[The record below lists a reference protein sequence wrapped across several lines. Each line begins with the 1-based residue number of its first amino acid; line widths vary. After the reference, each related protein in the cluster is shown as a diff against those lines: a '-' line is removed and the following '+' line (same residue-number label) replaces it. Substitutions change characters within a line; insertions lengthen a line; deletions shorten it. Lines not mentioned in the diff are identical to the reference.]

1 MSRNK
6 YEAIKA
12 IQDSLYKLDKLKI
25 LIGMLKSNI
34 NFIKR
39 DLNDSAFDDDYHVD
53 YYKSKINR
61 IYTDVVEIQDKT
73 DVIWNRLVK
82 ELADE

>member
-12 IQDSLYKLDKLKI
+12 IQDSLYKLDELKI
-25 LIGMLKSNI
+25 LIDMLKSDI
-34 NFIKR
+34 
-39 DLNDSAFDDDYHVD
+39 DVALYHDDDYDLD
-53 YYKSKINR
+53 YYRSKIGF
-61 IYTDVVEIQDKT
+61 IHEDVCQIQNKT
-73 DVIWNRLVK
+73 NVIWNRLVK

>member
-1 MSRNK
+1 MSKNK

-12 IQDSLYKLDKLKI
+12 IQDSLYKLDELKI
-25 LIGMLKSNI
+25 LIDMLKSDI
-34 NFIKR
+34 
-39 DLNDSAFDDDYHVD
+39 AAAYDDDHD
-53 YYKSKINR
+53 LSYYRSKMGFLHC
-61 IYTDVVEIQDKT
+61 DVVDIQNKT

>member
-1 MSRNK
+1 MSKNK

-12 IQDSLYKLDKLKI
+12 IQDSLYKLDELKI
-25 LIGMLKSNI
+25 LIDMLKSDI
-34 NFIKR
+34 
-39 DLNDSAFDDDYHVD
+39 DAAFDDDHDVD
-53 YYKSKINR
+53 YYKSKIGF
-61 IYTDVVEIQDKT
+61 IHIDVGEIQNKT

>member
-12 IQDSLYKLDKLKI
+12 IQDYLYKLDELKI
-25 LIGMLKSNI
+25 LIDMLKSDI
-34 NFIKR
+34 
-39 DLNDSAFDDDYHVD
+39 DAAYDDDHD
-53 YYKSKINR
+53 LSYYRSKMGFLHC
-61 IYTDVVEIQDKT
+61 DVVDIQNKT